1 MWYIERGLYKRENLL
16 TGHYDGFDQ
25 YTSCGITIVVTLI
38 GEERVRSAYWN
49 SDRPWLYYV
58 RRAVVSAS

>member
-38 GEERVRSAYWN
+38 GEERGG
-49 SDRPWLYYV
+49 
-58 RRAVVSAS
+58 VSLLEQ